1 MASVSGGAAPPANF
15 DKGRK
20 CERQKRKSSIIRKP
34 SILLVTSQLIL
45 TPRIELKNTQLRTVN
60 DRAGSVCLNRKPGL
74 VSGASAGFR
83 LPRSAEAS

>member
-45 TPRIELKNTQLRTVN
+45 APRIELKNTQLRTVN
-60 DRAGSVCLNRKPGL
+60 DNGHAT
-74 VSGASAGFR
+74 
-83 LPRSAEAS
+83 